1 MNFCSFNELFYNFL
15 LFRYRN
21 MKIFFVFSERLI
33 AEIAVIFSRDHLQ
46 ISLLLLTEFKGIY

>member
-33 AEIAVIFSRDHLQ
+33 AEIAVIFFRDHLQ
-46 ISLLLLTEFKGIY
+46 ISLLLLTEIY